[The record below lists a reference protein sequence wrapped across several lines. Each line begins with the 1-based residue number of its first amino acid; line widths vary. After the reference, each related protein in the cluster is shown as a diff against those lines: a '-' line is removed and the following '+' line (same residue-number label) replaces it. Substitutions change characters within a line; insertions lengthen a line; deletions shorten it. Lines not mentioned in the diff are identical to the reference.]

1 MISTRR
7 REFAIFNPLLFVSD
21 PLHITTQH
29 HTTQYLTTQHHKRN
43 ITQRNII
50 SHIITHNIISHITT
64 QSTTSHPTT
73 QQHNIT
79 LQQHNAWQLHLDT
92 EPSKWL
98 SISLKIESSER
109 IVFGWLDICS
119 FQLTKL
125 KLFSLWAV
133 VVVKWSVCSLSTPTI
148 RVRILLTP
156 TVFPEKLCLKRT
168 TTNKIRGRGDPFT
181 KNFQHFVQD
190 YGVATSGRSYKIL

>member
-64 QSTTSHPTT
+64 QSTTSNPTT
-73 QQHNIT
+73 QHHIT
-79 LQQHNAWQLHLDT
+79 TSQRVTTSFGHWALEVAFYFSEDWKFRTNSVWLTRHLFF
-92 EPSKWL
+92 
-98 SISLKIESSER
+98 SIDQTKT
-109 IVFGWLDICS
+109 V
-119 FQLTKL
+119 LTL
-125 KLFSLWAV
+125 
-133 VVVKWSVCSLSTPTI
+133 
-148 RVRILLTP
+148 
-156 TVFPEKLCLKRT
+156 
-168 TTNKIRGRGDPFT
+168 GRGGGQVVSVLAFYSDDPLKGTIF
-181 KNFQHFVQD
+181 
-190 YGVATSGRSYKIL
+190 L

>member
-1 MISTRR
+1 MNDFDEKASW
-7 REFAIFNPLLFVSD
+7 REFAIFNPFLFVPD

-29 HTTQYLTTQHHKRN
+29 HTMQHHTTQHHTTH
-43 ITQRNII
+43 IV

-148 RVRILLTP
+148 RWRLQFFCKFWVWKER
-156 TVFPEKLCLKRT
+156 K
-168 TTNKIRGRGDPFT
+168 
-181 KNFQHFVQD
+181 
-190 YGVATSGRSYKIL
+190 